1 MAEQQNKVKYN
12 ICNVHY
18 AELTESSDGTVTY
31 GTPVHLPG
39 AVSLSLDPKGDS
51 STFYADGYA
60 YYATFSN
67 AGYEGDLEVALIPDH
82 FRINIL
88 QEAIDSNKVLIE
100 NINVESKRFALLF
113 EFDGDV
119 KKIRHVFYNC
129 SVSRPTIEGKTREES
144 IDIEAEKLEITASPL
159 ASGIVKAKTGVDTTE
174 ATYNNWYKAVYQ
186 PNAEVMD

>member
-18 AELTESSDGTVTY
+18 AELTETESGVTF
-31 GTPVHLPG
+31 GTPVALPG
-39 AVSLSLDPKGDS
+39 AVSISLNPKGDS

-67 AGYEGDLEVALIPDH
+67 AGYEGELEVALIPDH
-82 FRINIL
+82 FRLNIL
-88 QEAIDSNKVLIE
+88 QESLDSNKVLLE